1 MEYSFPL
8 QQLLRLL
15 TEKTMLAY
23 SKSKNQFQ
31 IVHNSSHCFDIC
43 QYHLTVLAGFSQEW
57 GLGVL
62 AGGFAACQ
70 HPQFLLGL
78 STL

>member
-43 QYHLTVLAGFSQEW
+43 QYHLTVLTEHSLHFH
-57 GLGVL
+57 
-62 AGGFAACQ
+62 AAKNYSSL
-70 HPQFLLGL
+70 PL
-78 STL
+78 